1 MSRLIQCYGQGR
13 ASRTF
18 ECPHTS
24 ISLTLRAPTFRDRL
38 AAESYAAAQ
47 WGDRAI
53 ESALDLRERANLN
66 RALLIGFC
74 LYEEGSDKP
83 VGPAILE
90 LGEPVIE
97 SYHAV
102 LDSIESPA
110 LEEWTQEEYDGLVEL
125 IQKKDP
131 QIAALLSVS
140 EGSKL
145 FALLRYMAD
154 RLSNSPTS
162 NSPTSC

>member
-1 MSRLIQCYGQGR
+1 MSRLIQCYGKGR

-90 LGEPVIE
+90 LGEHPE
-97 SYHAV
+97 KSEGQCSRDTYTGTMPRGN
-102 LDSIESPA
+102 SI
-110 LEEWTQEEYDGLVEL
+110 
-125 IQKKDP
+125 K
-131 QIAALLSVS
+131 SVS
-140 EGSKL
+140 RGFS
-145 FALLRYMAD
+145 D
-154 RLSNSPTS
+154 
-162 NSPTSC
+162 SCSTERMRTCAGA